1 MGVLEEKRLIG
12 DGLTCHTRVLNVSD
26 MRRRMNTFENYKQ
39 PENILH
45 GEYDLQD
52 FFPNFV
58 YYTINNNVLFDINI
72 NYKIYSVLLL
82 SF

>member
-1 MGVLEEKRLIG
+1 MGVLEEKRRIG
-12 DGLTCHTRVLNVSD
+12 DGLLTCHTRVLNMSD
-26 MRRRMNTFENYKQ
+26 TRRRMNTFGKKQ
-39 PENILH
+39 LENILH